1 MFPALTKANE
11 AGNALSHAGF
21 TRTGGGHGGRIVRV
35 TNLAGAGPGS
45 LAAALTTKGP
55 RVIVFEV
62 GGVIDLKG
70 KGLEVSEPL
79 VTVAGQTAPSP
90 GITLIRGGLKIAT
103 HDVILQHLRIR
114 PGAAGRAKGSGWE
127 VDGLSTAGD
136 AHDVLVDHLSCTW
149 ATDENLSA
157 SGPRFSGASP
167 EDWRKAT
174 SHRTTIR
181 NCIIAEGLSHST
193 HAKGEHSKGS
203 LIHDNATDIAILGN
217 LFANNVQRNP
227 LFKGGARGIVVNNL
241 IVNPGNKAI
250 HFGLV
255 PDEWVGHAWEPGRMA
270 VISNL
275 LLGGA
280 DTSRNLALMT
290 HARGPLVLHLRDN
303 RAQNKSGGSLPIYE
317 TQAGSGTTNGCE
329 LINQPPLWPEG
340 LLPLPVDQVKE
351 AVLTHAGARPWDRDA
366 IDQRIIAQ
374 AQTGTGRI
382 IDSETAV
389 GGYPKPEPTR
399 ASFHPEDWNLET
411 LERINPPLN

>member
-1 MFPALTKANE
+1 MFPALTKASE
-11 AGNALSHAGF
+11 SGNTLSHAGF
-21 TRTGGGHGGRIVRV
+21 TRTRGGQSGQIVRV
-35 TNLAGAGPGS
+35 TNLAGAGAGS
-45 LAAALTTKGP
+45 LAAALATKGP

-70 KGLEVSEPL
+70 KGLEVGEPL

-90 GITLIRGGLKIAT
+90 GITLIHGGLRIAT

-114 PGAAGRAKGSGWE
+114 PGEAGRAKGSGWE
-127 VDGLSTAGD
+127 VDSISTVDGAR
-136 AHDVLVDHLSCTW
+136 DVMLDHLSCAW

-157 SGPRFSGASP
+157 SGSRFSGATS
-167 EDWRKAT
+167 EDWRKNT
-174 SHRTTIR
+174 SHRITIR

-193 HAKGEHSKGS
+193 HSKGEHSKGS

-255 PDEWVGHAWEPGRMA
+255 PDEWEGHSWEAGQMA
-270 VISNL
+270 VVGNL

-303 RAQNKSGGSLPIYE
+303 RAQNKSREPLPLYE
-317 TQAGSGTTNGCE
+317 TQSGRGTNNGCE
-329 LINQPPLWPEG
+329 LVNQPPRWPEG
-340 LLPLPVDQVKE
+340 LQPLPVDEVKE
-351 AVLTHAGARPWDRDA
+351 TVLAHAGARPWDRDA

-374 AQTGTGRI
+374 ARNGTGRI

-399 ASFHPEDWNLET
+399 ASFHPREWNLET
-411 LERINPPLN
+411 LEQKNPPPN